1 MSTKVELRHD
11 LAKVYKYLQIKANS
25 KGLIS
30 FTQQHMADDL
40 GFQLLKFHRLLH
52 QLIDEGLVKI
62 SGGGRYGKRLIIGK
76 GIEVVFPDQSEPAP
90 PLPPMEQLAL
100 DLMDAATN
108 YLVKARN
115 VQELPAKKEKD
126 A

>member
-1 MSTKVELRHD
+1 
-11 LAKVYKYLQIKANS
+11 
-25 KGLIS
+25 
-30 FTQQHMADDL
+30 
-40 GFQLLKFHRLLH
+40 
-52 QLIDEGLVKI
+52 
-62 SGGGRYGKRLIIGK
+62 
-76 GIEVVFPDQSEPAP
+76 
-90 PLPPMEQLAL
+90 MEQLAL